1 MELPNVVDRI
11 DIGVRESV
19 AGLWDVD
26 VDVDVALNGFPAH
39 EGRGCIAA
47 MAALL
52 DFQEKARPEH
62 SNTLSASTFELIQ
75 CEEFGEFVC
84 E

>member
-1 MELPNVVDRI
+1 M
-11 DIGVRESV
+11 
-19 AGLWDVD
+19 D

-62 SNTLSASTFELIQ
+62 SNPVISASTFELIN
-75 CEEFGEFVC
+75 CEEFGEFVYD
-84 E
+84 